1 MPISMRLE
9 FQITAG
15 PNGERPTLGDLR
27 RWVDLAR
34 KQGAAD
40 SDELELMLDHRD
52 DVEGFYIFTV
62 PQD

>member
-9 FQITAG
+9 FQITSG
-15 PNGERPTLGDLR
+15 PNGERPTLGDLQ

-34 KQGAAD
+34 KQGAVD
-40 SDELELMLDHRD
+40 SDDLELMLDHRE

-62 PQD
+62 PQN